1 MRNTPFALI
10 ILLGIVML
18 CFFAC
23 TAHPNGKSAAIQD
36 TLPKPTYTQD
46 ASIPGNFSTQ
56 TTLTFDSAAIPAFI
70 AKFPELRYYKKEME
84 AFYHGRDYSYAWFDG
99 AGIIEQAGNLYNRLN
114 NLTEEGISAT
124 VPYADVFKKLIEGD
138 TVMTSSPPTQTIL
151 ELMLTAQ
158 YFFYAK
164 HVWTGLGE
172 KGMQQAQW
180 NLPRKKLSYVQ
191 LLDSLLRGPITAFEQ
206 TDPVYFQYTRLKAA
220 LKKYS
225 VVEKAGGWS
234 IIQWSK
240 KSYRPGDSSE
250 EIRML
255 RERLWQSDDLPS
267 NNGSAVYDESLI
279 QGVKNFQ
286 QRHGITEDGIANK
299 HVLEALNVSVSQRIR
314 QMMVNMERSRWL
326 PATIPDRHFM
336 INIPAFTFYAYEK
349 DSVAWS
355 MKVVVGKA
363 IHQTAVFSGK
373 LQFVVFSPYWN
384 IPPGIMA
391 KEILPALR
399 KNRNYLYQ
407 HHMEWNGKQIRQ
419 KPGPD
424 NALGLVKFIFPNSY
438 NMYLHDTPAKTLFE
452 SDQRAF
458 SHGCIRVAQPKKLAS
473 YLLKDQ
479 PEWTEEKME
488 EAMHAGKELWVTIQH
503 PVPVYITYFTA
514 WVDEQGSIQ
523 FRKDIYNRDERLAEM
538 MLEAG
543 NKN

>member
-1 MRNTPFALI
+1 MRNTPIALSA
-10 ILLGIVML
+10 LLGIVMH
-18 CFFAC
+18 CFYAC
-23 TAHPNGKSAAIQD
+23 TAHPNGKSATLQD
-36 TLPKPTYTQD
+36 TLPKPTYAQD
-46 ASIPGNFSTQ
+46 ASIPGSFSTQ
-56 TTLTFDSAAIPAFI
+56 TTLTFDSTAIPVFMY
-70 AKFPELRYYKKEME
+70 KFPELRDYSKEMK
-84 AFYHGRDYSYAWFDG
+84 AFYHGRNYSYAWFDR

-124 VPYADVFKKLIEGD
+124 MPYADIFQKLMEKD
-138 TVMTSSPPTQTIL
+138 TVMTSNLQAQTML

-164 HVWTGLGE
+164 QVWTGLGE

-180 NLPRKKLSYVQ
+180 NLPRKKISYVQ
-191 LLDSLLRGPITAFEQ
+191 LLDSLLRGPVTAFEQ
-206 TDPVYFQYTRLKAA
+206 TAPVYLQYTRLKAA

-225 VVEKAGGWS
+225 AIEKAGGWLN
-234 IIQWSK
+234 IQWSK
-240 KSYRPGDSSE
+240 KSYHPGDSSE

-255 RERLWQSDDLPS
+255 RKRLWQSDDLHA
-267 NNGSAVYDESLI
+267 NNGSAVYDESLM
-279 QGVKNFQ
+279 QAVKNFQ
-286 QRHGITEDGIANK
+286 RRHGITEDGIANK
-299 HVLEALNVSVSQRIR
+299 YVLEALNVSVNQRIR
-314 QMMVNMERSRWL
+314 QMIVNMERSRWL
-326 PATIPDRHFM
+326 PAFIPDQHFM

-363 IHQTAVFSGK
+363 VHQTAVFSGN

-419 KPGPD
+419 KPGPH
-424 NALGLVKFIFPNSY
+424 NALGLVKFIFPNSH
-438 NMYLHDTPAKTLFE
+438 NIYLHDTPAKTLFE

-458 SHGCIRVAQPKKLAS
+458 SHGCIRVAQPKRLAA

-479 PEWTEEKME
+479 PEWSEVKME
-488 EAMHAGKELWVTIQH
+488 EAMHAGKERWVTIKH
-503 PVPVYITYFTA
+503 PVPVFITYFTA

-523 FRKDIYNRDERLAEM
+523 FRKDIYKRDERLAEM
-538 MLEAG
+538 MLEAAQQ
-543 NKN
+543 